1 MKLELFQ
8 PTGSFK
14 VRGAVSN
21 VLALDEA
28 QRAGGVTTISAG
40 NHAIATAYAASLLGL
55 SAKVVMM
62 KEASPARVAAAR
74 SYGAEVVV
82 AQSVDHGFE
91 LLEGFKQAEG
101 RSYIPSFPNEWT
113 VRGTGTIALEL
124 FEDAGELDAIVVPI
138 GGGGLISG
146 IAAAAKLISPGTKIY
161 GVEPENAGV
170 VGRSVRSGSLE
181 TMASVDTIADSL
193 APPMTNEVS
202 VSFVSRFVDELVTI
216 SDEAMVD
223 ATALLF
229 REAKLAVEVDGESHS
244 HPTRTA
250 HDRRRTEWLTRQGL
264 AVFRIPAEEVRINL
278 DGVLTSIRAAAEPR
292 LG

>member
-1 MKLELFQ
+1 MIAPLEIPLESFAETRQALRPYVRRTPLVPLDSPAVGTFFDSDLRVSMKLELFQ

-146 IAAAAKLISPGTKIY
+146 KRRY
-161 GVEPENAGV
+161 
-170 VGRSVRSGSLE
+170 
-181 TMASVDTIADSL
+181 
-193 APPMTNEVS
+193 
-202 VSFVSRFVDELVTI
+202 
-216 SDEAMVD
+216 
-223 ATALLF
+223 
-229 REAKLAVEVDGESHS
+229 
-244 HPTRTA
+244 
-250 HDRRRTEWLTRQGL
+250 DRRQPGS
-264 AVFRIPAEEVRINL
+264 A
-278 DGVLTSIRAAAEPR
+278 DDQ
-292 LG
+292 